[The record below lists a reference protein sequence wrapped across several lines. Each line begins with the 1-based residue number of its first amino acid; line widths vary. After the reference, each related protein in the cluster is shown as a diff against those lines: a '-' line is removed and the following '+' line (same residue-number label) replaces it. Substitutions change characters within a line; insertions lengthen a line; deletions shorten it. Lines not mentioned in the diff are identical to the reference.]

1 MTRPNLFKRRGT
13 GSIRTNNA
21 ILLSARYAQTCKA
34 MGLKRAFPGTEL
46 FLRQLVEAA
55 SFLDSNLAAK
65 HRCDHG
71 GFTAHHPPLGRRGW
85 QALHSQRSD
94 RQLTGKR
101 MYREMRGSRGSTLA
115 LARSV
120 GSRPIKTDSLIPAII
135 APFHQLIPCAR
146 RNSRLFHEFL
156 TILSGFVTNFS
167 QKNRKTLLVGTGA
180 ARLDHKVESIDQNA
194 RLSASLS

>member
-1 MTRPNLFKRRGT
+1 
-13 GSIRTNNA
+13 
-21 ILLSARYAQTCKA
+21 

-94 RQLTGKR
+94 RRLTGKR

-135 APFHQLIPCAR
+135 APFHQLNPCAR

-167 QKNRKTLLVGTGA
+167 QKNRKTLLLELELHASTIRSNRSIKMRVYRLAYPNSTACNRHAENGLSH
-180 ARLDHKVESIDQNA
+180 ARRVDFTY
-194 RLSASLS
+194 